1 MIAGL
6 SDENLLRI
14 IIGLAFLVLIAFI
27 VFNNKRKPSRPG
39 KSSAVRSEPGAVPL
53 QDVLRKEKP
62 VDQNGDFTE
71 QGQMEFEADENEAV
85 VDSAKGKGSKAA
97 SAVESNIGKRRTD
110 QYEKLVMLYLAAKSG
125 QMISGA
131 ELVLATEK
139 VGLVY
144 GHHQVYHRLAEGS
157 GSSEPVFSMANVI
170 QPGYFDLRQIDQLQT
185 PGVSFFM
192 TLPGPVTA
200 VRAWETMLPIA
211 ERMAQL
217 LDAVLLDSDRNALG
231 RQRILHIKEELRSF
245 DREKERQQIKPG
257 R

>member
-1 MIAGL
+1 MFENL
-6 SDENLLRI
+6 SDTVVMQLYIGAAFAL
-14 IIGLAFLVLIAFI
+14 IIGFI
-27 VFNNKRKPSRPG
+27 ILNSRIKSGNARKNA
-39 KSSAVRSEPGAVPL
+39 AVRLEPTERPDTADL
-53 QDVLRKEKP
+53 AEEQP
-62 VDQNGDFTE
+62 VAKADFHE
-71 QGQMEFEADENEAV
+71 QTSITFEAEPVPVKQA
-85 VDSAKGKGSKAA
+85 GSDL
-97 SAVESNIGKRRTD
+97 GKRQSD
-110 QYEKLVMLYLAAKSG
+110 DYEKLVLLYLAAKSG
-125 QMISGA
+125 QTISGA

-144 GHHQVYHRLAEGS
+144 GYRNVYHRLAEGS
-157 GSSEPVFSMANVI
+157 GSNEPIFSMANVI
-170 QPGYFDLRQIDQLQT
+170 QPGYFDLTQIDSLQT

-231 RQRILHIKEELRSF
+231 RQRILHIKEDLRAF
-245 DREKERQQIKPG
+245 DREKERQLIKPA

>member
-1 MIAGL
+1 MFENL
-6 SDENLLRI
+6 SDTVIMQLYIGAAFAL
-14 IIGLAFLVLIAFI
+14 IIGFI
-27 VFNNKRKPSRPG
+27 ILNNRIKNG
-39 KSSAVRSEPGAVPL
+39 KARHNAAVRLEPTESPEAAEIADDQQQEAKADFHEQTSIPF
-53 QDVLRKEKP
+53 ETKP
-62 VDQNGDFTE
+62 APVEEVSSDF
-71 QGQMEFEADENEAV
+71 
-85 VDSAKGKGSKAA
+85 
-97 SAVESNIGKRRTD
+97 GKRQSD
-110 QYEKLVMLYLAAKSG
+110 DYEKLVLLYLAAKSG
-125 QMISGA
+125 QTISGA

-144 GHHQVYHRLAEGS
+144 GYRNVYHRLAEGT
-157 GSSEPVFSMANVI
+157 GSNEPIFSMANVI
-170 QPGYFDLRQIDQLQT
+170 QPGYFDLTQIDSLQT

-231 RQRILHIKEELRSF
+231 RQRILHIKEDLRAF
-245 DREKERQQIKPG
+245 DREKERQMIKPA